1 MRLIRR
7 HPLCPNAKTVATL
20 KHHRKARLFFQSF
33 GKCIR
38 VIGQRKFKDNCT
50 ICILCFGVEFKPVRN
65 DIGSIFL
72 CCVPPKRCSY
82 SRIYSALAAR
92 VPVYDARQTAPM
104 IRAHSPMFKM
114 QRPCPIH
121 TDTLNNTPRGIHV
134 YLINLCGLWKIQNNA
149 VRMMA
154 VITCIQQGNGTLRS
168 QKSNCAIKWLPCSSQ
183 IQKLVILMRNPT

>member
-1 MRLIRR
+1 MDHHSYYQRLLITATWSRFFLSNWAWNTKHSEMWGPMRLIRR

-134 YLINLCGLWKIQNNA
+134 YLINLCGL
-149 VRMMA
+149 
-154 VITCIQQGNGTLRS
+154 
-168 QKSNCAIKWLPCSSQ
+168 
-183 IQKLVILMRNPT
+183 

>member
-1 MRLIRR
+1 MDHHSYYQRLLITATWSRFFLSNWAWNTKHSEMWGPMRLIRR

-92 VPVYDARQTAPM
+92 VPVYHARQTAP
-104 IRAHSPMFKM
+104 IYGRIP
-114 QRPCPIH
+114 
-121 TDTLNNTPRGIHV
+121 
-134 YLINLCGLWKIQNNA
+134 
-149 VRMMA
+149 
-154 VITCIQQGNGTLRS
+154 
-168 QKSNCAIKWLPCSSQ
+168 PCSRCSVHAQ
-183 IQKLVILMRNPT
+183 STLIRSTTRHGGFTYT